1 MFVPHQWNLPSSPS
15 RPPSLQTQSKSPP
28 KNSIPHFRSNHR
40 PTAGASQE
48 QPPAPPKGAH
58 RAQAPFTPNSTR
70 APRRFILTRPLD
82 DKRVTDRFLSS
93 PQLALNT
100 FPLLSSC
107 LPFAPL
113 GHVDNFWKEKHA
125 LGYPLEPSVTL
136 RDDSKPARELNTLL
150 YLAFQHEA
158 CEKSRARHVRFGHS
172 RLFFLG
178 QYVLEL
184 AFANYFLQR

>member
-70 APRRFILTRPLD
+70 SPRRFILTRPLD
-82 DKRVTDRFLSS
+82 DKRVADRFLSS

-113 GHVDNFWKEKHA
+113 GHVDNFWMEKHA
-125 LGYPLEPSVTL
+125 LG
-136 RDDSKPARELNTLL
+136 ELDTLL

-158 CEKSRARHVRFGHS
+158 CEKSRARPVRFGHS

-184 AFANYFLQR
+184 AFADYFLQR